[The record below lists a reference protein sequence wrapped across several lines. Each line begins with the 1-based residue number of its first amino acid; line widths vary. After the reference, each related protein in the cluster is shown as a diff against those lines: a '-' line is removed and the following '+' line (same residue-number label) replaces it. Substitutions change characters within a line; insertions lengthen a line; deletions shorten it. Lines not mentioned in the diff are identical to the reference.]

1 MNDTEPDLEKGES
14 NNSRT
19 GNVTPESGD
28 ISESRDCGIAKPHST
43 TAKEPA
49 GESTL
54 RIPNSDINPNTFS
67 PLTAT
72 DIKLEKIP
80 SANSILNGMSEDIQP
95 E

>member
-28 ISESRDCGIAKPHST
+28 ISESRDGGIAKPNST
-43 TAKEPA
+43 SAKET
-49 GESTL
+49 TL
-54 RIPNSDINPNTFS
+54 RPPTPAVNPNTFS

-80 SANSILNGMSEDIQP
+80 SANSILAGMSEDIQP